1 MLLSKTVIMKWN
13 PANIKHYESKGYPFT
28 KYGDE
33 FLVKVEDLSN
43 GSNVLVNVKCDY
55 EYCENSYFKPMAYN
69 TYNNTIHENGKYYCH
84 KCTMKLFGS
93 EKTRKTKL
101 KNGKSFYDWCYENL
115 SKEEADNIMLRW
127 DYELN
132 VKNGIILS
140 PKDVSC
146 KSVGFNKKGYYFKCL
161 IYPEHASELKS
172 IQNFTYGQK
181 GNLNC
186 NKCNK
191 ISVTHNHLLKYLVNK
206 EDAYKYSF
214 GSNKKISMICPNCGY
229 KKEMNLNDLINQGF
243 GCIKCG
249 DSVSFPEKFM
259 FNVLEQLLG
268 NNFKIQLSK
277 TIFNWCNNYRYDFYI
292 DNINCIIETH
302 GLQHYEGNFGK
313 TLEEI
318 QQNDKIK
325 EQLAK
330 SNSIKNYIII
340 DCRKS
345 ELEWIKNSIMESE
358 LPKLLNFKEEDIDWL
373 KCHEYA
379 CNSLVKVAC
388 NYWNNGIKNIPDIM
402 KIMKLGRKV
411 IRKYLKQ
418 GTKLDWCDYDPKISL
433 SNKKITYKKVICL
446 TTNEVFDSISEA
458 SNKYNINNSCISQC
472 CNKKAKSAGRH
483 PVTNKKMVWMLY
495 DEYLKTI

>member
-1 MLLSKTVIMKWN
+1 
-13 PANIKHYESKGYPFT
+13 
-28 KYGDE
+28 
-33 FLVKVEDLSN
+33 
-43 GSNVLVNVKCDY
+43 
-55 EYCENSYFKPMAYN
+55 
-69 TYNNTIHENGKYYCH
+69 
-84 KCTMKLFGS
+84 
-93 EKTRKTKL
+93 
-101 KNGKSFYDWCYENL
+101 
-115 SKEEADNIMLRW
+115 
-127 DYELN
+127 
-132 VKNGIILS
+132 
-140 PKDVSC
+140 
-146 KSVGFNKKGYYFKCL
+146 
-161 IYPEHASELKS
+161 
-172 IQNFTYGQK
+172 
-181 GNLNC
+181 
-186 NKCNK
+186 
-191 ISVTHNHLLKYLVNK
+191 
-206 EDAYKYSF
+206 
-214 GSNKKISMICPNCGY
+214 MICPNCGY